1 MEDQDREHRIRE
13 RAYEIWERQGKAD
26 GHHERHWQEA
36 SSEIDGENSVS
47 SVDHRETASTS
58 GLASGLQ
65 PGGTSPG
72 GGRAP
77 GADSMGARDKSGK
90 GVSGPN

>member
-26 GHHERHWQEA
+26 GDHERHWQEA
-36 SSEIDGENSVS
+36 SSEIDSEGSVS
-47 SVDHRETASTS
+47 SGGHRETASTS

-65 PGGTSPG
+65 PGGTLPG
-72 GGRAP
+72 GGPAP
-77 GADSMGARDKSGK
+77 GADSMGATDKSGK